1 MGMLTK
7 LIKTAISA
15 VLLNKAMRSALLAA
29 LIKSV
34 KWTLQPS
41 TRSGIMAFFAKIAK
55 VVPGSAPGKSSSSL
69 LSILFK
75 GAAELLLLRFA
86 KRSGFLGPAALSALA
101 ALLLGTLRG
110 KEDNSGTN
118 SRRQKD
124 QIIDH
129 DDYTILDD
137 RHR

>member
-1 MGMLTK
+1 MGMLAR

-15 VLLNKAMRSALLAA
+15 FLLNKAMRSAFAAA
-29 LIKSV
+29 LIKSL

-41 TRSGIMAFFAKIAK
+41 RRSGIMVFFTKLAKS
-55 VVPGSAPGKSSSSL
+55 VPRSASGGNSSNL

-75 GAAELLLLRFA
+75 GAMELLLLRFA

-101 ALLLGTLRG
+101 ALLLGSLRG
-110 KEDNSGTN
+110 REENSDTN
-118 SRRQKD
+118 SKSQRD
-124 QIIDH
+124 QVIDH

-137 RHR
+137 RH

>member
-15 VLLNKAMRSALLAA
+15 VLLNKAMRSAFIAA

-41 TRSGIMAFFAKIAK
+41 TRSGIMAFFAKLAK
-55 VVPGSAPGKSSSSL
+55 SVPGSAPGKRSSL

-137 RHR
+137 RH

>member
-1 MGMLTK
+1 MGLLAK

-15 VLLNKAMRSALLAA
+15 VLLNKAMRSAFIAA

-41 TRSGIMAFFAKIAK
+41 RRSGIMAFFAKLAK
-55 VVPGSAPGKSSSSL
+55 SVPGSAPGNSRSNL

-75 GAAELLLLRFA
+75 SAVELLLLRFA

-110 KEDNSGTN
+110 REEKSGTT

-124 QIIDH
+124 QVIDH

-137 RHR
+137 RH

>member
-1 MGMLTK
+1 MGMLAK

-15 VLLNKAMRSALLAA
+15 VLLNKAIRSAFIAG

-34 KWTLQPS
+34 KWMLQPS
-41 TRSGIMAFFAKIAK
+41 RRSGIMAFFAKLVK
-55 VVPGSAPGKSSSSL
+55 ETPGIHSSNL

-75 GAAELLLLRFA
+75 GATELLLLRFA
-86 KRSGFLGPAALSALA
+86 KRSGFLGPAAFSALA

-110 KEDNSGTN
+110 REENSGT
-118 SRRQKD
+118 SGKRQKD

-129 DDYTILDD
+129 DEYTILDD
-137 RHR
+137 GH

>member
-15 VLLNKAMRSALLAA
+15 VLLNKAMRSAFLAA

-41 TRSGIMAFFAKIAK
+41 TRSGIMAFFAKLAK
-55 VVPGSAPGKSSSSL
+55 SVSGSAPGTSSSNL
-69 LSILFK
+69 LSILS
-75 GAAELLLLRFA
+75 ELLLLRFA
-86 KRSGFLGPAALSALA
+86 KRSGFFGLAALSALA

-110 KEDNSGTN
+110 REDNSGTN

-137 RHR
+137 RH

>member
-7 LIKTAISA
+7 LIKA
-15 VLLNKAMRSALLAA
+15 VIGAALVNKAFRNAFLVT

-34 KWTLQPS
+34 NWVLQPS
-41 TRSGIMAFFAKIAK
+41 TRSGIMAFFSKLAK
-55 VVPGSAPGKSSSSL
+55 SAPGGNSSNL
-69 LSILFK
+69 LAILFK

-86 KRSGFLGPAALSALA
+86 KRSGFLGTAAFSALA

-110 KEDNSGTN
+110 REENSGA
-118 SRRQKD
+118 SSEKQKN
-124 QIIDH
+124 QIIDY

-137 RHR
+137 RH

>member
-15 VLLNKAMRSALLAA
+15 VLLNKAMRSAFLAGF
-29 LIKSV
+29 IKSAS
-34 KWTLQPS
+34 WALQPS
-41 TRSGIMAFFAKIAK
+41 TRSRIMAFFSRLIKSDAL
-55 VVPGSAPGKSSSSL
+55 SASSKGGSSL

-75 GAAELLLLRFA
+75 GVAELLILRFA
-86 KRSGFLGPAALSALA
+86 KKKGFLGPAALSAIV
-101 ALLLGTLRG
+101 ALLLSMFKERG
-110 KEDNSGTN
+110 ENAATN

-129 DDYTILDD
+129 DDYTVLDEG
-137 RHR
+137 H

>member
-15 VLLNKAMRSALLAA
+15 VLLNKSIRSAFLAA

-34 KWTLQPS
+34 NWTLQPS
-41 TRSGIMAFFAKIAK
+41 RISQIMAFFSRLLRS
-55 VVPGSAPGKSSSSL
+55 VTVSAGGKGGSSL

-86 KRSGFLGPAALSALA
+86 KKRGFLGPAALSALA
-101 ALLLGTLRG
+101 ALLLNMFKERGENAGTKSRG
-110 KEDNSGTN
+110 QNGC
-118 SRRQKD
+118 
-124 QIIDH
+124 IIDH
-129 DDYTILDD
+129 DDYTILDEGY
-137 RHR
+137 

>member
-15 VLLNKAMRSALLAA
+15 VLLNKAMRSAFLAA

-41 TRSGIMAFFAKIAK
+41 TRSGIMAFFAKL
-55 VVPGSAPGKSSSSL
+55 VNLVPGSAPGKSSSNL
-69 LSILFK
+69 LSILM
-75 GAAELLLLRFA
+75 ELLLLRFA
-86 KRSGFLGPAALSALA
+86 KRSGFLGPAALSAIA

-110 KEDNSGTN
+110 REDNSSTN

-137 RHR
+137 RH

>member
-1 MGMLTK
+1 MGMLAK

-15 VLLNKAMRSALLAA
+15 VLLNKAMRSAFIAA

-41 TRSGIMAFFAKIAK
+41 TRSGIMAFFAKLAK
-55 VVPGSAPGKSSSSL
+55 SVPGSAPGKSSSNL

-110 KEDNSGTN
+110 REENSGA
-118 SRRQKD
+118 SSKKQKD

-137 RHR
+137 RR

>member
-1 MGMLTK
+1 MLIR

-15 VLLNKAMRSALLAA
+15 VLLNKAMRSAFLAG
-29 LIKSV
+29 LIKSL

-55 VVPGSAPGKSSSSL
+55 VVPGSAPGKSSSNL
-69 LSILFK
+69 LSILL
-75 GAAELLLLRFA
+75 ELLLLRFA

-110 KEDNSGTN
+110 KVDNSGKN
-118 SRRQKD
+118 RRRQKD

-137 RHR
+137 RH

>member
-1 MGMLTK
+1 MGLLAK

-15 VLLNKAMRSALLAA
+15 VLLNKAMRGAFIAA

-41 TRSGIMAFFAKIAK
+41 RRSGIMAFFAKLATP
-55 VVPGSAPGKSSSSL
+55 VPGSTPGKSSSNL
-69 LSILFK
+69 ISILLK

-110 KEDNSGTN
+110 REDNSGTKY
-118 SRRQKD
+118 RREKD
-124 QIIDH
+124 QVIDH

-137 RHR
+137 RH

>member
-1 MGMLTK
+1 MLTK

-15 VLLNKAMRSALLAA
+15 VLLNKAMRSAFLAG
-29 LIKSV
+29 LIKSL

-41 TRSGIMAFFAKIAK
+41 TRSGIMAFFAKLANS
-55 VVPGSAPGKSSSSL
+55 VSRSVPGKGSSNL
-69 LSILFK
+69 LSILL
-75 GAAELLLLRFA
+75 ELLLLRFA

-110 KEDNSGTN
+110 KVDNSGKN

-137 RHR
+137 RH

>member
-15 VLLNKAMRSALLAA
+15 VLLNKAMRSAFLAA
-29 LIKSV
+29 LIKSL

-41 TRSGIMAFFAKIAK
+41 TRSGIMAFFAKL
-55 VVPGSAPGKSSSSL
+55 VNSVPGSAPGKSSSNL
-69 LSILFK
+69 LSILM
-75 GAAELLLLRFA
+75 ELLLLRFA

-110 KEDNSGTN
+110 REDNSGTN
-118 SRRQKD
+118 RRRQKD

-137 RHR
+137 RH